1 MVANK
6 DQFATYSFLPITAK
20 TLGWANEKL
29 PSASRF
35 CKFKHFKK
43 YVFFLAFE
51 KCGFQIITTTST
63 VKMLKFIYRLITIR
77 HTFMEGA
84 LSGLIAS
91 PSQLS

>member
-20 TLGWANEKL
+20 TLSWANKKL

-51 KCGFQIITTTST
+51 KCGFQTITTIST
-63 VKMLKFIYRLITIR
+63 VKMLKFI
-77 HTFMEGA
+77 TF
-84 LSGLIAS
+84 SFTGLL
-91 PSQLS
+91 QLGTHSWKVLPQA